1 MNSSET
7 SLKLHKNPLFP
18 EGTLQPS
25 PPPKIRIPSNSSNQR
40 TQRTSRYED
49 DFDTGIQLQLCFLR
63 TAMTIIGIAIVSLV
77 VWAIVMITS

>member
-40 TQRTSRYED
+40 TSRYED
-49 DFDTGIQLQLCFLR
+49 DFDTGIQSRLCFLR